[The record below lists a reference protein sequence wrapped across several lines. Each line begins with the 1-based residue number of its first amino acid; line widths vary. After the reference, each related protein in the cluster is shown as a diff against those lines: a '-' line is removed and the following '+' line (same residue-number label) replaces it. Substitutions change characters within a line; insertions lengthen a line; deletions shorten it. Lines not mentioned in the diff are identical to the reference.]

1 MLLSLVGM
9 ELEDKKKEAITENI
23 GFNPSRRNIIRNQN
37 HNMNLMTEKKKEDID
52 KLTYHY
58 LELSDTPKEEIIP
71 ENKNSTKSKL
81 NNIYNSNNFYTSLLY
96 PEAPFEPISNRNNL
110 AYDGGTFLTDKITLS
125 SKQFKKTNDIIE
137 EKEKDKDKDKDKEK
151 TKKVN
156 KIIDNI
162 NVEDNN
168 NLNNNNIN
176 NITNINNLT
185 KNESIK
191 GDIYSTGFESIPELK
206 HSIPVSFDKLVV
218 NLTDEPGKPKPINP
232 LFFIINGE
240 KPLDK
245 TKFLNFRTNPTL
257 ITSTQNKFKTSE
269 RNVDDFIKNK
279 KNLTD
284 NGFNSTSKT
293 PKFISSFNKACP
305 DKSRL
310 NYDLKKTI
318 FNDPFT
324 HTEDKYKI
332 LKDLQR
338 NELMNRALGRG
349 IFSCNKYYEDEKRA
363 LAIQK
368 RKKFEQFFEDSKDKM
383 VINLRTKMDFFDER
397 KKAFPD
403 AQNIITH
410 DYLKMVKD
418 EYKKN
423 DGYKEIEK
431 YRNEDLKRN
440 VENLY
445 RPKTRK
451 KVNKEIYND
460 TKMDKLLK
468 QAKFEYS
475 KPYSYLASGI
485 ILEKNKF
492 ENLVD
497 DK

>member
-1 MLLSLVGM
+1 M
-9 ELEDKKKEAITENI
+9 EQEEKKKVIITESI

-37 HNMNLMTEKKKEDID
+37 HNMNLMTEKKKEDVD

-58 LELSDTPKEEIIP
+58 LELSDTPKDEIIP
-71 ENKNSTKSKL
+71 ENKINNTKSKL
-81 NNIYNSNNFYTSLLY
+81 NSVYNSNNFYTSLLY
-96 PEAPFEPISNRNNL
+96 PESPFDPISYRNNI

-125 SKQFKKTNDIIE
+125 SQQFKKTNEQIE
-137 EKEKDKDKDKDKEK
+137 EKEKGKDKEK
-151 TKKVN
+151 TKKIN

-162 NVEDNN
+162 NIEDNN

-185 KNESIK
+185 TKNESLK

-206 HSIPVSFDKLVV
+206 HSVPVSFDKLVV

-257 ITSTQNKFKTSE
+257 ITSSTQSKFKTTE
-269 RNVDDFIKNK
+269 RNIDDFNKTK
-279 KNLTD
+279 KNFTD
-284 NGFNSTSKT
+284 NGFNTSSKT
-293 PKFISSFNKACP
+293 PKFISCFNKACP

-383 VINLRTKMDFFDER
+383 VINLRTKVDFFDER

-403 AQNIITH
+403 AQSIITH

-418 EYKKN
+418 EYKKS
-423 DGYKEIEK
+423 DGLKEIEK
-431 YRNEDLKRN
+431 YRSEDLRKN

-468 QAKFEYS
+468 KARFEYS

-497 DK
+497 NK